1 MKLIQTH
8 LEFDEPKFV
17 QDDQNEVQK
26 SLLKKKS
33 KGGRRNLNDDS
44 KIETAIP
51 PDEILFQKRYYSI
64 GKVAD
69 MLGEKVSMIRYWD
82 NEFTVLKPKKN
93 AKGDRHFRPE
103 DVKTLQLIHD
113 LVRNRKYTIPGAKE
127 FLKNPE
133 DAMEQFDMI
142 QSLEKIKIFLI
153 QIKNNL

>member
-8 LEFDEPKFV
+8 LEFDEPQQGPGKKE
-17 QDDQNEVQK
+17 DIQK

-33 KGGRRNLNDDS
+33 SGGRRSLNDDS
-44 KIETAIP
+44 KVETAVP
-51 PDEILFQKRYYSI
+51 PDEILFQKRYYTI
-64 GKVAD
+64 GKVAE
-69 MLGEKVSMIRYWD
+69 MLGEKVSMIRYWE
-82 NEFTVLKPKKN
+82 NEFAVLKPKKN

-113 LVRNRKYTIPGAKE
+113 LLRNRKYTIPGAKE

-133 DAMEQFDMI
+133 PAMEKFDMI
-142 QSLEKIKIFLI
+142 QSLEKIKSFLL